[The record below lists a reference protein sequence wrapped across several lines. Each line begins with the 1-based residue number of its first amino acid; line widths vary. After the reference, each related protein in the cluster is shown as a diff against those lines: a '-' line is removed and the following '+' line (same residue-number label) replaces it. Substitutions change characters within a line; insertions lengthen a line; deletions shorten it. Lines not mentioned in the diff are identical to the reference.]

1 MPWEGHDDK
10 IRVPFRVLAGE
21 CEDLSPIEHSA
32 RLIKTVKGPN
42 QMVVYQ
48 ESRHSVGNVPAAN
61 LGPFPP
67 ILVADWVAATL
78 AGKSF
83 SSEKWFVEANGRIVK
98 TPL

>member
-1 MPWEGHDDK
+1 
-10 IRVPFRVLAGE
+10 
-21 CEDLSPIEHSA
+21 
-32 RLIKTVKGPN
+32 
-42 QMVVYQ
+42 
-48 ESRHSVGNVPAAN
+48 VPAAN

-67 ILVADWVAATL
+67 ILAADWMAATL